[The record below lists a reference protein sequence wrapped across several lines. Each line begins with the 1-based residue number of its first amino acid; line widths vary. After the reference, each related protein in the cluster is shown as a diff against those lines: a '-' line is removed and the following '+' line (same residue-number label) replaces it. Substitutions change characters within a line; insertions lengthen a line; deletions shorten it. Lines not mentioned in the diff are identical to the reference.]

1 MSNNLTKIAVIGAGI
16 SGLTVAQLLKD
27 KADVVVFEK
36 ENRPGGLIKCDR
48 VEGALYHRTGGHVF
62 NSKNEK
68 VLDWFWRFFDKD
80 KDFTKALRNAVISMP
95 DGKTVGYPIENH
107 VYQLSDDVIKNFIA
121 DIQNMI
127 QSTGPEPRNFE
138 EFLKQRFGN
147 TLYGLYFQPY
157 NEKIWNK
164 GLSGVPL
171 SWLEGKL
178 PMPTVAEMLYNNF
191 VHAKE
196 MQMVHSSFYYPK
208 QGGSQFLADTLAKGL
223 NIRYDAGVERMRY
236 VQDGWLIGEEQFD
249 AVVFCGNIKQ
259 LPQSVEGVDLE
270 PFRNGIDALQYHGT
284 TSVLCEVGTN
294 SYSWIYLPDHA
305 YRAHRIICTGNFS
318 TSNNPS
324 GKSTATVEFTD
335 FIGKEEIEENLQLM
349 PFSPKYI
356 AHHFEPFTYPI
367 QDRDTKELVAGVKKS
382 LAPHRMYLCS
392 RFADWEYYNMDA
404 AMAAAM
410 RLVLSDP
417 IFPIS
422 DKLNPTV
429 LV

>member
-1 MSNNLTKIAVIGAGI
+1 ML
-16 SGLTVAQLLKD
+16 
-27 KADVVVFEK
+27 E
-36 ENRPGGLIKCDR
+36 
-48 VEGALYHRTGGHVF
+48 
-62 NSKNEK
+62 
-68 VLDWFWRFFDKD
+68 WFWRFFDKD
-80 KDFTKALRNAVISMP
+80 KEFTNAVRNAVISMP
-95 DGKTVGYPIENH
+95 DGKVVGYPIENH
-107 VYQLSDDVIKNFIA
+107 VYQLPDDVIENFIA
-121 DIQNMI
+121 DIENMM
-127 QSTGPEPRNFE
+127 QSTRPEPRNFE
-138 EFLKQRFGN
+138 EFLKQRFGD
-147 TLYGLYFQPY
+147 TLYRLYFQPY

-191 VHAKE
+191 VHVKE

-223 NIRYDAGVERMRY
+223 DIRYKAGGMHLRRVP
-236 VQDGWLIGEEQFD
+236 DGWFVGEERFD

-259 LPQSVEGVDLE
+259 LPQTVEGVDFA
-270 PFRNGIDALQYHGT
+270 PFHHGIDALQYHGT
-284 TSVLCEVGTN
+284 TSVLCEVEKN
-294 SYSWIYLPDHA
+294 PYSWIYLPDRA

-318 TSNNPS
+318 SSNNPE

-335 FIGKEEIEENLQLM
+335 SISKEDIERNLQLM

-367 QDRDTKELVAGVKKS
+367 QDRNTKVLVKEVKKA
-382 LAPHRMYLCS
+382 LALHQLYLCG

-410 RLVLSDP
+410 E
-417 IFPIS
+417 
-422 DKLNPTV
+422 TV
-429 LV
+429 LEGCSC